1 MKKILY
7 FFIAL
12 AVTAG
17 FAIFVHSWLE
27 GFDTPGYVIIGIGHW
42 SFETTLA
49 VYATFLIFSFFF
61 LYFFFRG
68 FGWLIRLPGQMKRR
82 GKNVKFNRSQQAL
95 IAGLVDSAEGN
106 FEKAESVLIR
116 HASHSGSPLLHYLTA
131 ARAAQSRGAFDKR
144 DEYLKKAADQS
155 SGSDVAIG
163 LTQAELH
170 LSGNQFGEALETL
183 TKLHSIQPSH
193 ASVLKLLHQTYKHL
207 GDWEGVRKLLPS
219 LHTNKVMME
228 AEIKLLETETFSK
241 LLKQAAEA
249 GDVAVITDLWAQIPA
264 YIKKMPGIAAIYFA
278 AMISAGVGGQ
288 IETELATA
296 LSANWNVTLLV
307 LYGSVQSENP
317 LAQFEMAE
325 RWLDLYA
332 NDAVLLMVL
341 GKLCG
346 KNGDNG
352 KAKEYLLKSIAIEAT
367 VQAYQL
373 LGDLSFVE
381 GDKDQASHYYKQGL
395 ELASMEVVSR
405 IDSIS

>member
-1 MKKILY
+1 
-7 FFIAL
+7 
-12 AVTAG
+12 
-17 FAIFVHSWLE
+17 
-27 GFDTPGYVIIGIGHW
+27 
-42 SFETTLA
+42 
-49 VYATFLIFSFFF
+49 
-61 LYFFFRG
+61 
-68 FGWLIRLPGQMKRR
+68 
-82 GKNVKFNRSQQAL
+82 
-95 IAGLVDSAEGN
+95 
-106 FEKAESVLIR
+106 
-116 HASHSGSPLLHYLTA
+116 
-131 ARAAQSRGAFDKR
+131 
-144 DEYLKKAADQS
+144 
-155 SGSDVAIG
+155 
-163 LTQAELH
+163 
-170 LSGNQFGEALETL
+170 
-183 TKLHSIQPSH
+183 
-193 ASVLKLLHQTYKHL
+193 
-207 GDWEGVRKLLPS
+207 
-219 LHTNKVMME
+219 
-228 AEIKLLETETFSK
+228 
-241 LLKQAAEA
+241 LLKQAAEE

-352 KAKEYLLKSIAIEAT
+352 KAKDYLLRSIAIEAT

-373 LGDLSFVE
+373 LGDLSYIE